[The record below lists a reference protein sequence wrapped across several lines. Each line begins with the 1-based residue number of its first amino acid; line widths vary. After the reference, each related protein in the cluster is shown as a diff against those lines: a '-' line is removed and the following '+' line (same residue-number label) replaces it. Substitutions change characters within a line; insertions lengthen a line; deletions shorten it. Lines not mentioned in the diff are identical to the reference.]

1 MPTQDPA
8 GTIKTRVRAPGFD
21 GLRALAVL
29 AVMAFHE
36 QFTAVPGG
44 FLGVDIFFV
53 LSGYLI
59 TDLLVAHRQRRGHLD
74 LRGFWVRRARRL
86 LPALAVVLVTVT
98 AAAAVIEPDQLGQ
111 LRPAL
116 VAAATYSSNWWQIW
130 HHQPYFMVF
139 GPPPLLKHLWS
150 LAIEEQFYLAWPLIL
165 AVLLALC
172 ARRRT
177 RAAVAWLAAA
187 ASAVVMAA
195 AYSPGADPTRV
206 YYGTD
211 THATALLIGTAVALT
226 WPLNKLMSAS
236 TETAKRFDL
245 AGVIG
250 LAVLAWTVGHFYG
263 TDAALYPAGLVI
275 AALAAAGVVLGAAAQ
290 GTVSQILSCRPLRWL
305 GVRSYGIYLWHWPV
319 IALTAAVTGP
329 GPGNGVIWVIETGAA
344 IALAA
349 ASWRWIET
357 PILTNGFRA
366 TMRAGHQALI
376 ESVSAVRSSPLRAIP
391 ALALVAA
398 LTLACTAGYR
408 VLRAPAT
415 TSLEQQIL
423 QGERVSGTTRTVGA
437 DAAAGTAIAATG
449 SVTTAPAGAVGNARP
464 PRVWA
469 AMSSRQA
476 GALPGRPHSWRQK
489 IFGSRVTA
497 IGDSVM
503 LAAAPELK
511 AALRGVYIDARIS
524 RQMGTGLRTVTRL
537 ADSGLLR
544 PVVVVGLGTNGP
556 VTSQQMRQ
564 LVTDVG
570 PHRKLVLVNTFVP
583 RPWKDEVNNAFAA
596 AARGHANVVLANW
609 CATIEDRTSLL
620 WGDRVHPRPA
630 GAQLYAQ
637 MVVAAVRA
645 SATHRRPGAT

>member
-1 MPTQDPA
+1 MHKA
-8 GTIKTRVRAPGFD
+8 RARAKERAPGFD

-36 QFTAVPGG
+36 QFAAVPGG
-44 FLGVDIFFV
+44 FLGVDVFFV

-59 TDLLVAHRQRRGHLD
+59 TDLLVAHWQRRGRLD
-74 LRGFWVRRARRL
+74 LRGFWIRRARRL

-116 VAAATYSSNWWQIW
+116 VAAATYSSNWWQVW
-130 HHQPYFMVF
+130 HHQPYFMMF

-165 AVLLALC
+165 ALVLAC
-172 ARRRT
+172 SRRRRT
-177 RAAVAWLAAA
+177 RAAVAWLGAAV
-187 ASAVVMAA
+187 SALVMAA
-195 AYSPGADPTRV
+195 AYAPGADPARV

-211 THATALLIGTAVALT
+211 THGTALLIGTAVALT
-226 WPLNKLMSAS
+226 WPLNQLMSAS
-236 TETAKRFDL
+236 SERARRFDL

-250 LAVLAWTVGHFYG
+250 LAVLAWTVGHFSG
-263 TDAALYPAGLVI
+263 ADSALYPAGLVI
-275 AALAAAGVVLGAAAQ
+275 AALAAAAVVLAAACK
-290 GTVSQILSCRPLRWL
+290 GTVSEILSWSPLRWL

-329 GPGNGVIWVIETGAA
+329 GQGNGWIWFIETGAA

-349 ASWRWIET
+349 ASWRWIEV

-366 TMRAGHQALI
+366 TLRARHRALI
-376 ESVSAVRSSPLRAIP
+376 ESVSAARRSPLRAIP
-391 ALALVAA
+391 ALTLVAA
-398 LTLACTAGYR
+398 LTVACTAGYR
-408 VLRAPAT
+408 VLSAPAT
-415 TSLEQQIL
+415 TSLELQIM
-423 QGERVSGTTRTVGA
+423 QGARVSAATQVAGADSATRTA
-437 DAAAGTAIAATG
+437 TA
-449 SVTTAPAGAVGNARP
+449 APAGAVGNARP
-464 PRVWA
+464 PRVLVTA
-469 AMSSRQA
+469 SGGQA
-476 GALPGRPHSWRQK
+476 STLRLGRHSRQK
-489 IFGSRVTA
+489 ITGSKVTA

-503 LAAAPELK
+503 LAAAPELR
-511 AALRGVYIDARIS
+511 AALAGVYIDARIS
-524 RQMGTGLRTVTRL
+524 RQMSTGLRTVTRL
-537 ADSGLLR
+537 ANSGLLR

-570 PHRKLVLVNTFVP
+570 PHRELVLVNTFVP
-583 RPWKDEVNNAFAA
+583 RSWKGEVNSTLAS
-596 AARGHANVVLANW
+596 AARSHANVVLANW
-609 CATIEDRTSLL
+609 CATIQDRTSLL

-637 MVVAAVRA
+637 VVAAAVRA